1 MRILR
6 RECDE
11 SDVCGAIES
20 DEGILGVATSEC
32 VMNAPPS
39 RRISELRLAANAAAG
54 ALMSFDSILRVV
66 ARSWEPIDAAAAAK
80 LQSSSDTASNVR

>member
-11 SDVCGAIES
+11 SDVCGAIDN
-20 DEGILGVATSEC
+20 DEGILGSTLEC